1 VTALSTAAVNGSV
14 LIVDDH
20 PSFRE
25 AARLALETDGFIVVG
40 AVADGESAVIET
52 LRRQPD
58 IVLLDV
64 GLPGMTGFEAASRL
78 RDADSSVAILLAS
91 SRERSDFG
99 PLIVDCGANGFVQK
113 EQLSGETI
121 RTEIAASRLTC
132 LPEHPDVRDIR
143 SGPSKRAARSRWR
156 IQSETQHG
164 ATHLTRSC
172 RLTRCCLGDRTL
184 KRAPRLTRIVRT
196 KTPLSFVSRTR
207 PTGFHL
213 FLRSTSSR
221 YRFRPGRPSRI

>member
-1 VTALSTAAVNGSV
+1 MNALSTAAVNESV

-25 AARLALETDGFIVVG
+25 AARLALETDGFIVIG

-78 RDADSSVAILLAS
+78 RDAASSAAILLAS

-99 PLIVDCGANGFVQK
+99 PLIVDSGANGFVQK
-113 EQLSGETI
+113 EQLSGEMI
-121 RTEIAASRLTC
+121 RTEIAASRSLTG
-132 LPEHPDVRDIR
+132 
-143 SGPSKRAARSRWR
+143 SQARAHNRTQCKAKPRTRSRAKR
-156 IQSETQHG
+156 GHPG
-164 ATHLTRSC
+164 ARNADITNRDH
-172 RLTRCCLGDRTL
+172 
-184 KRAPRLTRIVRT
+184 
-196 KTPLSFVSRTR
+196 
-207 PTGFHL
+207 
-213 FLRSTSSR
+213 
-221 YRFRPGRPSRI
+221 